1 MFKHLHRGQSD
12 NLIFC
17 EGREASAI
25 TFTSFATCSI
35 SSFSINSCL
44 LSSLGKSFSH
54 CCIYKA
60 RSYNTVQPLS
70 SASASEKTGSYCDM
84 GISSLTAPGLHSS
97 TRRNSNRTI
106 SKLFFT
112 MSPKTHQKEKAWQVS
127 ITKEDGQHSCISP
140 APFLL
145 VTHTHTHTAGF
156 TCNTL
161 DTLIEYAIPDM
172 FTQTKLDLIVETLWV
187 LSLPED
193 CPPTPSSYPYILQS
207 PPCPSEPWGR
217 FNFRD

>member
-25 TFTSFATCSI
+25 TFTSFATCPI

-60 RSYNTVQPLS
+60 RSYNTVRPLS
-70 SASASEKTGSYCDM
+70 SASGLEATVTW
-84 GISSLTAPGLHSS
+84 ISVVWQCQGCTPVQEETVTEQSI
-97 TRRNSNRTI
+97 NF
-106 SKLFFT
+106 FFT
-112 MSPKTHQKEKAWQVS
+112 MTPKTHQKEKAWQVS
-127 ITKEDGQHSCISP
+127 ITKEDGQDSCISP
-140 APFLL
+140 APCLL
-145 VTHTHTHTAGF
+145 VTHTHTHSAGF

-193 CPPTPSSYPYILQS
+193 CLPTPSSYPNILQS